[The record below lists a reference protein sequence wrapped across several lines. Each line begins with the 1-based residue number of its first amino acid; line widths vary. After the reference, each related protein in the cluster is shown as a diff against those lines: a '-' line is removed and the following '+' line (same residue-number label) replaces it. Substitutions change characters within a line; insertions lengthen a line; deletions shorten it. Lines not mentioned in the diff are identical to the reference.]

1 MTIAL
6 PDPSVVSSS
15 GSTTIDSVTSG
26 RRSRRRRLYTV
37 CGVLVTLNIAL
48 FAAMLMFG
56 NTFYPPGDVLSV
68 ILGQEVQGASF
79 TVGELRL
86 PRGVTAIVVGACFG
100 MAGVSFQILLRNSLA
115 APDIVGISDG
125 AGAAA
130 VFAILMLDLSPN
142 AVAVF
147 AVVGGLVTAAVIYVL
162 AYVDGMVGTRLILMG
177 IAISAML
184 QAFISYL
191 IVRAAQWDLQVA
203 MRWLTGS
210 LNASRWEA
218 TVPVVLACMFLMP
231 LLLAQSRKLDLMRH
245 GEDTASALGVNV
257 ERTRV
262 VVIIVAVALIALA
275 TSAAGPIAFVAFL
288 AGPIAAQM
296 VGGSQPL
303 MIPSALVGMT
313 LVLASDLVGQYLFQT
328 RFPVGVITGVMGAPY
343 LVYLLIRLHRAG
355 SAL

>member
-1 MTIAL
+1 MTVAVL
-6 PDPSVVSSS
+6 QQGAELAGTVEA
-15 GSTTIDSVTSG
+15 VTSG

-37 CGVLVTLNIAL
+37 CGVLTLVTFAL
-48 FAAMLMFG
+48 FATMLMFG
-56 NTFYPPGDVLSV
+56 NTFYGPGEVISV

-86 PRGVTAIVVGACFG
+86 PRAVTALVVGACFG

-130 VFAILMLDLSPN
+130 VFAILILDLTPN
-142 AVAVF
+142 LVAVF
-147 AVVGGLVTAAVIYVL
+147 AVVGGLLTAAVIYVL
-162 AYVDGMVGTRLILMG
+162 AYKDGMVGTRLILMG

-184 QAFISYL
+184 QSFISYL

-210 LNASRWEA
+210 LNSSRWDA
-218 TVPVVLACMFLMP
+218 TVPVLLACAVVMP
-231 LLLAQSRKLDLMRH
+231 LLLLQARKLELMRH
-245 GEDTASALGVNV
+245 GEDAASALGVNV
-257 ERTRV
+257 ERTRLL
-262 VVIIVAVALIALA
+262 VIILAVALIAFA
-275 TSAAGPIAFVAFL
+275 TSASGPIAFVAFL

-303 MIPSALVGMT
+303 MIPSALVGMV

>member
-1 MTIAL
+1 MAV
-6 PDPSVVSSS
+6 PGV
-15 GSTTIDSVTSG
+15 TTRPAAATPTLESVTTG
-26 RRSRRRRLYTV
+26 RRTRRRRLYVV
-37 CGVLVTLNIAL
+37 CGVLSVLNLGLVAV
-48 FAAMLMFG
+48 MLMFG
-56 NTFYPPGDVLSV
+56 NTFYPPADVLAV

-86 PRGVTAIVVGACFG
+86 PRAVTAVVVGACFG

-130 VFAILMLDLSPN
+130 VFAILILDLSPN
-142 AVAVF
+142 LVAVF
-147 AVVGGLVTAAVIYVL
+147 AVAGGLGTAAVIYVL
-162 AYVDGMVGTRLILMG
+162 AYKDGMVGTRLILMG

-184 QAFISYL
+184 QALISYL
-191 IVRAAQWDLQVA
+191 IVRAAQWDLQIA

-210 LNASRWEA
+210 LNSSRWEA
-218 TVPVVLACMFLMP
+218 TVPVLLACAVLMP
-231 LLLAQSRKLDLMRH
+231 ALLGQSRKLELMRH
-245 GEDTASALGVNV
+245 GEDAASALGVNV
-257 ERTRV
+257 ERTRLL
-262 VVIIVAVALIALA
+262 VIIIAVALIAFA
-275 TSAAGPIAFVAFL
+275 TSASGPIAFVAFL
-288 AGPIAAQM
+288 AGPIAAQL

-313 LVLASDLVGQYLFQT
+313 LVLASDLVGQYLFET

-343 LVYLLIRLHRAG
+343 LVYLLVRLHRAG

>member
-1 MTIAL
+1 MTVAAL
-6 PDPSVVSSS
+6 QQGAELAGTVEA
-15 GSTTIDSVTSG
+15 VTSG

-37 CGVLVTLNIAL
+37 CGVLTLVTFAL
-48 FAAMLMFG
+48 FATMLMFG
-56 NTFYPPGDVLSV
+56 NTFYGPGEVISV

-86 PRGVTAIVVGACFG
+86 PRAVTALVVGACFG

-130 VFAILMLDLSPN
+130 VFAILILDLTPN
-142 AVAVF
+142 LVAVF
-147 AVVGGLVTAAVIYVL
+147 AVVGGLLTAAVIYVL
-162 AYVDGMVGTRLILMG
+162 AYKDGMVGTRLILMG

-184 QAFISYL
+184 QSFISYL

-210 LNASRWEA
+210 LNSSRWDA
-218 TVPVVLACMFLMP
+218 TVPVLLACAVVMP
-231 LLLAQSRKLDLMRH
+231 LLLLQARKLELMRH
-245 GEDTASALGVNV
+245 GEDAASALGVNV
-257 ERTRV
+257 ERTRLL
-262 VVIIVAVALIALA
+262 VIILAVALIAFA
-275 TSAAGPIAFVAFL
+275 TSASGPIAFVAFL

-303 MIPSALVGMT
+303 MIPSALVGMV

>member
-1 MTIAL
+1 MYA
-6 PDPSVVSSS
+6 
-15 GSTTIDSVTSG
+15 
-26 RRSRRRRLYTV
+26 V
-37 CGVLVTLNIAL
+37 CGGLFTLSLAL
-48 FAAMLMFG
+48 FATMLMFG
-56 NTFYPPGDVLSV
+56 NTFYTPAEVISV
-68 ILGQEVQGASF
+68 ILGEEVQGASF
-79 TVGELRL
+79 TVGQLRL
-86 PRGVTAIVVGACFG
+86 PRAVTAVVVGACFG

-130 VFAILMLDLSPN
+130 VFAILILGLSPN
-142 AVAVF
+142 YVAAF
-147 AVVGGLVTAAVIYVL
+147 AVVGGLATAGVIYVL
-162 AYVDGMVGTRLILMG
+162 AYKDGMVGTRLILMG

-191 IVRAAQWDLQVA
+191 IVRAAQWDLQIA

-210 LNASRWEA
+210 LNSSRWEA
-218 TVPVVLACMFLMP
+218 TVPVLLACAVLMP
-231 LLLAQSRKLDLMRH
+231 LLLAQGRKLELMRH

-262 VVIIVAVALIALA
+262 IVIIVAVALIAFA

-303 MIPSALVGMT
+303 MIPSALVGVT
-313 LVLASDLVGQYLFQT
+313 LVLASDLVGQYLFET